1 MKPKFSLP
9 KTARCIVRYA
19 DSDGNI
25 REVSMTTPIN
35 NEGLFS
41 IMLSKH
47 RIGFSQIRAVKADP
61 SSALTQA
68 PGRFTIDAFG
78 RNV

>member
-1 MKPKFSLP
+1 
-9 KTARCIVRYA
+9 
-19 DSDGNI
+19 
-25 REVSMTTPIN
+25 MTTPIN

-78 RNV
+78 RNS